1 MCMEIL
7 WDSQSKLGHLHQAPP
22 IRVQGA
28 MLKNSR
34 VIIRGVEGSKEA
46 RAETVS
52 SRAWEVVYIR
62 APRSYGNMHKTCAS
76 SSQTELQ
83 QGPMISKDPIGCR
96 CCLGQ
101 CIVFTLGWNTYNTI
115 FTSRQEAER
124 ERKDIWIKGVGW
136 TSSDLEPS
144 TGTHLF
150 LHFPLVIS
158 WRPHPHTKAFE
169 KSRLLGFVYVW
180 TREMST
186 LLFSLLSLLLNF
198 GMLPWAHFSNPKI
211 IRLFPGP
218 SRLLLHLPPRAFDS
232 PTACFL
238 HIFLFFHLFIYLFIH
253 SFIHSFT

>member
-1 MCMEIL
+1 M
-7 WDSQSKLGHLHQAPP
+7 
-22 IRVQGA
+22 
-28 MLKNSR
+28 
-34 VIIRGVEGSKEA
+34 
-46 RAETVS
+46 
-52 SRAWEVVYIR
+52 VYIR
-62 APRSYGNMHKTCAS
+62 APRSCGNMHKTCAS

-101 CIVFTLGWNTYNTI
+101 CIV

-169 KSRLLGFVYVW
+169 KSRLLGFVCVW

-186 LLFSLLSLLLNF
+186 LLLSLLSLLLNF
-198 GMLPWAHFSNPKI
+198 GMLP
-211 IRLFPGP
+211 
-218 SRLLLHLPPRAFDS
+218 
-232 PTACFL
+232 
-238 HIFLFFHLFIYLFIH
+238 
-253 SFIHSFT
+253 